1 MRRMMVHAGQLLSSN
16 ENCKKF
22 DDVDVDMLN
31 GVYSVSAEM
40 MTSQQEEEPIQ
51 IYEMSCI
58 GYIAGYVK

>member
-16 ENCKKF
+16 GNCKKF
-22 DDVDVDMLN
+22 DDVAVDMLN

-40 MTSQQEEEPIQ
+40 MTSQQEEEPIK
-51 IYEMSCI
+51 IYKIAYI